1 MIVSAIMLH
10 RRLHIVPVAYIF
22 GLVVAAFRVTHRHVI
37 HAGIGTAVMLGTS
50 RRDGALSIPGDQC
63 RIELVGLVPA
73 LRVALERRDHLRK
86 RIAQAVLRLPA
97 EKLACPVDIEDIMVV
112 ARLDHRSEEQ
122 TSELQ
127 SLMLNSY

>member
-1 MIVSAIMLH
+1 
-10 RRLHIVPVAYIF
+10 
-22 GLVVAAFRVTHRHVI
+22 
-37 HAGIGTAVMLGTS
+37 MLGTS
-50 RRDGALSIPGDQC
+50 RRDGALSIPVDHC

-112 ARLDHRSEEQ
+112 ARLDHPRLDRAFSAEHLILHPCPGLRDRLRNPDCAPPLERKS
-122 TSELQ
+122 TR
-127 SLMLNSY
+127 LNSSH

>member
-1 MIVSAIMLH
+1 
-10 RRLHIVPVAYIF
+10 
-22 GLVVAAFRVTHRHVI
+22 
-37 HAGIGTAVMLGTS
+37 MLGTS
-50 RRDGALSIPGDQC
+50 RRDGALSIPVDHC

-112 ARLDHRSEEQ
+112 ARLDHRSEERRVGKECVSTCRARWLPDHTIKKKQ
-122 TSELQ
+122 TKGRRDNTINIQ
-127 SLMLNSY
+127 HDHK